1 MPAAQ
6 YLGRHASVV
15 VEAVA
20 ASWPFLARM
29 AVSEKEISGRP
40 GSSHLLGLLGF
51 ENIPMDY
58 LPGRQCPHCGK
69 LAWDE
74 SSHVDEPSR
83 PAHL

>member
-20 ASWPFLARM
+20 ASWPFLVRM
-29 AVSEKEISGRP
+29 AVSEKEISGRLE
-40 GSSHLLGLLGF
+40 SSHLLGLLCLGS
-51 ENIPMDY
+51 IPMDY
-58 LPGRQCPHCGK
+58 LPGRQCLHCGK
-69 LAWDE
+69 LSCHE
-74 SSHVDEPSR
+74 SIHVDEPSR